1 MDRKQRAC
9 MRSYIDWKEKNV
21 AQDFEDAGTKESE
34 MNEKDGPKS
43 AIEDVKRWTRYLI
56 GFAIVPIISFYLMEA
71 FEHNAL
77 AEVRQEAQRFNILI
91 FELIAWTLYLL
102 IGRMTTALR
111 IELAL
116 ALAFGLTNHYV
127 MAFRSTPFVPWDL
140 LSVRTAASVA
150 QNYDFTPTPRMI
162 VVTVLFVLLMVAVR
176 VLRKVPRIKLP
187 IRLGSAVLCGLALCL
202 FVNTLQ
208 QETFQN
214 KHYLYPFLFTPAYM
228 TKVNG
233 MAVTFAMDLAYVA
246 VDKPE
251 GYSAEEAQKTLEQYG
266 NTDNVFADDEENTND
281 AKNRGED
288 ANNKDLPNIIVIM
301 DEAFSDLS
309 VVGDLETNEDYMP
322 FMHKMQQG
330 ADHTITGYAQVSV
343 CGGNTANSEFEFLTG
358 NTMSFLPSGSIP
370 YQQYITK
377 DTPSLASYLASL
389 GYETYA
395 QHPYYASGWNREK
408 VYPLLGF
415 EHLNFIDDYANKTY
429 VRKYVSD
436 DADMQ
441 HIIDT
446 YENKED
452 GKPAFIFNV
461 TMQNHGGYTDAFSNL
476 SEDVHATNYNS
487 EVLDRYLSLIRL
499 TDQSL
504 EKLVDYFS
512 NVDEK
517 TVIVFFGDHQPSD
530 TVAAQVQDSML
541 LPGESVPD
549 EQLRKRYQVPYL
561 VWANY
566 DIDGATQQN
575 TSLNYLS
582 AEVLKAAGVPTD
594 AYQNF
599 LLDLQKSYPVM
610 SAAGRT
616 DASDADENMLSTYK
630 KLQYYNLFETK

>member
-1 MDRKQRAC
+1 MHET
-9 MRSYIDWKEKNV
+9 YIDWKEKNV

-77 AEVRQEAQRFNILI
+77 AEVRQEAQWFNILI

-281 AKNRGED
+281 SKNRGED

-301 DEAFSDLS
+301 DEAFSDLA

-461 TMQNHGGYTDAFSNL
+461 TMQNHGGYTDAFSDL

-549 EQLRKRYQVPYL
+549 EQLRKRYLVPYL

-616 DASDADENMLSTYK
+616 DASDADENMLNTYK

>member
-1 MDRKQRAC
+1 

-21 AQDFEDAGTKESE
+21 AQDFEDAGPKESE

-77 AEVRQEAQRFNILI
+77 AEVRQEAQWFNILI

-162 VVTVLFVLLMVAVR
+162 VVTVLFVLLMVAVC

-187 IRLGSAVLCGLALCL
+187 IRLGSAGLCGLALCL

-281 AKNRGED
+281 SRNRGED

-301 DEAFSDLS
+301 DEAFSDLA

-461 TMQNHGGYTDAFSNL
+461 TMQNHGGYTDAFSDL

>member
-1 MDRKQRAC
+1 MHET
-9 MRSYIDWKEKNV
+9 YIDWKEKNV
-21 AQDFEDAGTKESE
+21 AQDFEDVGTKESE

-77 AEVRQEAQRFNILI
+77 AEVRQEAQWFNILI

-330 ADHTITGYAQVSV
+330 AEHTITGYAQVSV

-461 TMQNHGGYTDAFSNL
+461 TMQNHGGYTDAFSDL

-487 EVLDRYLSLIRL
+487 EVLDHYLSLIRL

-549 EQLRKRYQVPYL
+549 EQLRKRYLVPYL

>member
-1 MDRKQRAC
+1 MHET
-9 MRSYIDWKEKNV
+9 YIDWKEKNV
-21 AQDFEDAGTKESE
+21 AQDFENAGTKESE

-77 AEVRQEAQRFNILI
+77 AEVRQEAQWFNILI

-281 AKNRGED
+281 SKNRGED

-301 DEAFSDLS
+301 DEAFSDLA

-461 TMQNHGGYTDAFSNL
+461 TMQNHGGYTDAFSDL

-616 DASDADENMLSTYK
+616 DASDADENMLNTYK

>member
-1 MDRKQRAC
+1 MHET
-9 MRSYIDWKEKNV
+9 YIDWKEKNV

-43 AIEDVKRWTRYLI
+43 AIEDVKRWTQYLI

-77 AEVRQEAQRFNILI
+77 AEVRQEAQWFNILI
-91 FELIAWTLYLL
+91 FELIAWNLYLL

-281 AKNRGED
+281 SKNRGED

-301 DEAFSDLS
+301 DEAFSDLA

-461 TMQNHGGYTDAFSNL
+461 TMQNHGGYTDAFSDL

-549 EQLRKRYQVPYL
+549 EQLRKRYLVPYL

-616 DASDADENMLSTYK
+616 DASDADENMLNTYK

>member
-1 MDRKQRAC
+1 

-43 AIEDVKRWTRYLI
+43 AIEDVKRWTQYLI

-77 AEVRQEAQRFNILI
+77 AEVRQEAQWFNILI

-162 VVTVLFVLLMVAVR
+162 VVTVLFVLLMVAVC

-281 AKNRGED
+281 SKNRGED

-301 DEAFSDLS
+301 DEAFSDLA

-461 TMQNHGGYTDAFSNL
+461 TMQNHGGYTDAFSDL

-549 EQLRKRYQVPYL
+549 EQLRKRYLVPYL

-616 DASDADENMLSTYK
+616 DASDADENMLNTYK

>member
-1 MDRKQRAC
+1 

-43 AIEDVKRWTRYLI
+43 VIEDVKRWTRYLI

-77 AEVRQEAQRFNILI
+77 AEVSQEAQWFNILI

-176 VLRKVPRIKLP
+176 ILRKVPRIKLP

-415 EHLNFIDDYANKTY
+415 EHLNFIYDYANKTY

-461 TMQNHGGYTDAFSNL
+461 TMQNHGGYTDAFSDL

-549 EQLRKRYQVPYL
+549 EQLRKRYLVPYL

-582 AEVLKAAGVPTD
+582 AQVLKAAGVPTD